1 MAKSLPFINRELSW
15 LAFNQRVLEEALDS
29 SIPSLERLKFLAIT
43 SSNLDEFFMVRVGGL
58 QQLLEQGK
66 ELADPSGLTP
76 AQQLVEISKR
86 THQMVADQYE
96 CFLKDLEPRLAEAGI
111 KRMAMHELVA
121 QQDMYVQLM
130 FEHEVFPVITPMS
143 IDLDDPFPLLP
154 GLGLN
159 LFVRLQNPREADQAP
174 RFAVI
179 AVPKGLP
186 RFITVPTGS
195 GYHYVLIEDLIETFV
210 NQLFPGEPV
219 AECIPF
225 RITRNADMSVREDLA
240 GDLLDKMREVLTERK
255 LSTCVRLEISRRVS
269 NTTLSYL
276 KTMLHLHD
284 EDVYLLPGPLDMAAY
299 FRLASMI
306 GFDQLKL
313 EPWPPQASPDA
324 REGTSLFEVLSQKD
338 ILLCHPFDS
347 FDPIVRLI
355 EEAADDP
362 HVLAIKQILY
372 RTSDNSPIVAALAKA
387 ADRGKHVTVLVEL
400 KARFDEA
407 RNIEWATALEH
418 AGVQVIYGLKG
429 LKTHAKICII
439 VRREP
444 SGIRRYLHFGT
455 GNYNERTARLY
466 TDISYMTCN
475 DDYGVDASSFFNTIT
490 GYSQPIKYRKLEAAP
505 IGLRARI
512 LELIDNEIQRK
523 TQGQEARILAKMNS
537 LADPDLIEALYRAS
551 QAGVQIQLN
560 VRGICCL
567 CPGVPGVSENISV
580 VSIVDRFLEHSRILY
595 FHNGGDPLVFISSAD
610 WMPRNLDRRVE
621 LLIPVEDSAS
631 SRRLID
637 ILETCLKDTA
647 KARKLQSDGTY
658 VRVKPTGKRKA
669 LRSQEALYLQACE
682 AAKAAQKTALNT
694 FEPERPE
701 NGKL

>member
-1 MAKSLPFINRELSW
+1 MPKTPFINRELSW
-15 LAFNQRVLEEALDS
+15 LAFNRRVLEESLDPAL
-29 SIPSLERLKFLAIT
+29 PLLERVKFLAIV

-58 QQLLEQGK
+58 QLLLEQGK
-66 ELADPSGLTP
+66 ETPDPSGLTP
-76 AQQLVEISKR
+76 AEQLVEISR
-86 THQMVADQYE
+86 QAHQMVEDQYG

-111 KRMAMHELVA
+111 RRLAMSELVA
-121 QQDMYVQLM
+121 QQDMYLQLM
-130 FEHEVFPVITPMS
+130 FEHEVFPVVTPMS
-143 IDLDDPFPLLP
+143 IDLDDPFPLLS
-154 GLGLN
+154 GLGIN
-159 LFVRLQNPREADQAP
+159 LFVRLQNPRETDQAP

-186 RFITVPTGS
+186 RFITVPTDT
-195 GYHYVLIEDLIETFV
+195 GYHYVLLENLIEANV
-210 NQLFPGEPV
+210 NQLFPGEPI
-219 AECIPF
+219 AECVPF

-255 LSTCVRLEISRRVS
+255 LSTCVRLEVSHRVS
-269 NTTLSYL
+269 ATTLSYI

-284 EDVYLLPGPLDMAAY
+284 EDIYPTPGPLDMAAY
-299 FRLASMI
+299 FRLASMS
-306 GFDQLKL
+306 GFENLKL
-313 EPWPPQASPDA
+313 EPWPPQAPPDTQ
-324 REGTSLFEVLSQKD
+324 EGVSLFEIVSRQDL
-338 ILLCHPFDS
+338 LLCHPFDS
-347 FDPIVRLI
+347 FDPIIRLI

-372 RTSDNSPIVAALAKA
+372 RTSDNSPIVAALARA

-444 SGIRRYLHFGT
+444 SGVRRYLHFGT

-475 DDYGVDASSFFNTIT
+475 EDYGVDASAFFNTIT
-490 GYSQPIKYRKLEAAP
+490 GYSQPVKYRKLEAAP
-505 IGLRARI
+505 AGLRERV
-512 LELIDNEIQRK
+512 LELIENEIQRK
-523 TQGQEARILAKMNS
+523 TQGQEARIMAKMNS
-537 LADPDLIEALYRAS
+537 LADPALIEALYRAS
-551 QAGVQIQLN
+551 QAGVPIQLN

-567 CPGVPGVSENISV
+567 CPGVPGVSENIAV

-621 LLIPVEDSAS
+621 LLIPVEDPAS

-637 ILETCLKDTA
+637 ILETCLKDTS
-647 KARKLQSDGTY
+647 KARRLQADGAY

-669 LRSQEALYLQACE
+669 LRSQETMYLHARE
-682 AAKAAQKTALNT
+682 ASKAAQKAALNT
-694 FEPERPE
+694 LEPERPD
-701 NGKL
+701 NGKS